1 MHVHL
6 ALSPKRAWH
15 AGHVGCCSVAVPAG
29 GTSEL
34 SSGGVCISSVT
45 SLVYSMLAVEDID
58 IDTADEYSRCYCY
71 SVAKW

>member
-1 MHVHL
+1 
-6 ALSPKRAWH
+6 
-15 AGHVGCCSVAVPAG
+15 VAVPAG

-34 SSGGVCISSVT
+34 SSGGVRISSVT

-58 IDTADEYSRCYCY
+58 IDMADEYSRCCCC